1 MKLQQAI
8 IQNIHFRCPPSNNNN
23 NNIIIIIIIIIMKN
37 MIFTKKIKKLKKI
50 KINYYEIPYG
60 VKPT

>member
-23 NNIIIIIIIIIMKN
+23 NIIIIIMKN
-37 MIFTKKIKKLKKI
+37 MIFTKK
-50 KINYYEIPYG
+50 
-60 VKPT
+60 

>member
-23 NNIIIIIIIIIMKN
+23 NIIIIIMKN
-37 MIFTKKIKKLKKI
+37 MIFTNK
-50 KINYYEIPYG
+50 
-60 VKPT
+60 